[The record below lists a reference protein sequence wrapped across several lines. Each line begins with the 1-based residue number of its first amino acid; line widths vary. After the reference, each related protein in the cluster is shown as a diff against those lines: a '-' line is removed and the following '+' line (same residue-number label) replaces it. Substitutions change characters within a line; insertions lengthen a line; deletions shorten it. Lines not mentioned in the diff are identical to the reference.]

1 MVVVA
6 PPITE
11 DVELDSFNQQVS
23 DALNTGLLAG
33 GLVSAPVTRVVGAA
47 TVIQTVNANVQDG
60 LNTATVTIYQRTS
73 LDDATGQI
81 IVPAGINGTLL
92 RYSYP
97 NVSLASADQQGNFL
111 NPGPW
116 EATNLSAGWSFN
128 IPNRDPVLN
137 DDYLWVQTVNIV
149 DRDPFD
155 DISPGSWTAP
165 RLVTQPGLG
174 ALRAVVDY
182 TAIRDAADESY
193 AASITHIYLG
203 ERDVTHLIV
212 PEQICWLIAEE
223 TTGRFA
229 VDFQGFA
236 NEAQLN
242 IALVNN
248 LYSDRNFFSAN
259 EGPLT
264 VGVDA
269 QNDPITLAFGPR
281 RVGFATTFTANEIF
295 AENNQGAGAT
305 FDLVSRDIEPRLD
318 IGAIVNI

>member
-23 DALNTGLLAG
+23 DTLNTGLLAG

-60 LNTATVTIYQRTS
+60 LNTATVTIYQRTR
-73 LDDATGQI
+73 LDETTGQI
-81 IVPAGINGTLL
+81 VIPGRLNATLL

-97 NVSLASADQQGNFL
+97 NVTLASDDGTGNFL

-116 EATNLSAGWSFN
+116 EGWSFD

-137 DDYLWVQTVNIV
+137 DDYLWVQSVNIV

-165 RLVTQPGLG
+165 RLVSQPGLG

-182 TAIRDAADESY
+182 TAIQEAYEETYRAR
-193 AASITHIYLG
+193 ITRIYLG
-203 ERDVTHLIV
+203 EREVTDLIAAD
-212 PEQICWLIAEE
+212 QICWLLAEAD
-223 TTGRFA
+223 GRFR
-229 VDFQGFA
+229 VDQQGFA
-236 NEAQLN
+236 NEAELN
-242 IALVNN
+242 VALVNN
-248 LYSDRNFFSAN
+248 TYTDDNFFNVS
-259 EGPLT
+259 EGPID
-264 VGVDA
+264 GR
-269 QNDPITLAFGPR
+269 AFGAR
-281 RVGFATTFTANEIF
+281 RIGFEATFTADQIF
-295 AENNQGAGAT
+295 FNNNDGAGNS
-305 FDLVSRDIEPRLD
+305 FDLVSRDIEPRLE